1 MSTGPHAAVAG
12 AADFSIVFVDE
23 FTAAAIGHDRQH
35 LSLLRPVE
43 GSRLSAQSTA
53 EFH

>member
-1 MSTGPHAAVAG
+1 MAG
-12 AADFSIVFVDE
+12 AANSSIVFVDE
-23 FTAAAIGHDRQH
+23 FTSAAIGHDRQQ
-35 LSLLRPVE
+35 LSLRRLPE

>member
-1 MSTGPHAAVAG
+1 MAG

-23 FTAAAIGHDRQH
+23 FTSAAIGHDRQH
-35 LSLLRPVE
+35 LSLRRPAE